1 MHRRAS
7 HVVSENERVRDA
19 VSAIAQGQWDRM
31 GGLMRASHR
40 SLRDDYEVSCR
51 ELDLLAELATAERGV
66 YGARMT
72 GGGFGGC
79 VILLVET
86 DQREAVADSISDQYH
101 ARIGWAP
108 GCYRVQASAGARE
121 ICAAL

>member
-1 MHRRAS
+1 MT
-7 HVVSENERVRDA
+7 
-19 VSAIAQGQWDRM
+19 G
-31 GGLMRASHR
+31 SHR

-51 ELDLLAELATAERGV
+51 ELDLLVELATVERGV

-86 DQREAVADSISDQYH
+86 DKLEGVADRISGQYDD
-101 ARIGWAP
+101 RMGWAP
-108 GCYRVQASAGARE
+108 GCYRVQAGAGARE